1 MKRFIAVA
9 ACFYLLVCVLLIC
22 FFSDAS
28 GSRIKNAEI
37 NDIVFTIKNY
47 YPDVDTAIKILQGY
61 ETDFIVTGEDGR
73 EIGASRQG
81 LVTDY
86 HYDYVHRDYSV
97 EILKD
102 GREQGKIIF
111 INTEPDSQ
119 KKYQLFCVI
128 ILILFL
134 LKDIITVLY
143 LGKNVLCPVRK
154 INEFA
159 RLISKGN
166 LDIPVGRVDSSF
178 FGAFSESFDIMREEL
193 LYAKR
198 KEREADRQRREVIA
212 SISHDIKNP
221 VASIQAIAEFQYFT
235 NDSKELRQEFR
246 TIIEKANQ
254 INRLVINLHTSMMN
268 DLERLEVNPEAVES
282 SIIEKLLRQ
291 ADFKKRIEKLTIE
304 RLTIPECLIMMDKI
318 RFSQV
323 VDNVVSNSYKYAD
336 TEIEVRTHFEDHYL
350 CVCIRDF
357 GNGVQKEEEVFLTQK
372 YFRGKNAREKEGSGM
387 GLYIA
392 EYLMKGMGGKLICR
406 SKENEWFE
414 AELWL
419 ALVS

>member
-22 FFSDAS
+22 FFSDVS
-28 GSRIKNAEI
+28 GSRIKNAEV

-47 YPDVDTAIKILQGY
+47 YPDVDAAIKILQGY
-61 ETDFIVTGEDGR
+61 ETDYIVIGEDGR

-86 HYDYVHRDYSV
+86 HYDYIHRDYSV
-97 EILKD
+97 EISKH
-102 GREQGKIIF
+102 GRAQGKIIF
-111 INTEPDSQ
+111 INTEPDTQ
-119 KKYQLFCVI
+119 KKYRLFCVI

-134 LKDIITVLY
+134 LKDIVIVLY

-235 NDSKELRQEFR
+235 NDSKELRQEFQ

-282 SIIEKLLRQ
+282 SVMEELLRQ
-291 ADFKKRIEKLTIE
+291 ADFKKRMGK
-304 RLTIPECLIMMDKI
+304 LTIPECLIITDKI

-336 TEIEVRTHFEDHYL
+336 TEIEVRTYFEDYYL
-350 CVCIRDF
+350 CVCIKDF

-392 EYLMKGMGGKLICR
+392 EYLMKGMGGKLICH
-406 SKENEWFE
+406 SQENEWFE
-414 AELWL
+414 VEIWL
-419 ALVS
+419 ALAS